1 MAFFKGQEIYSID
14 AKGRVNIP
22 SKMRK
27 SLSPLAMDTF
37 AITRGQDE
45 CIVAY
50 PLDEWIKYEERFQ
63 DLNQFDSKKRFFLRS
78 MLSWTEESVMDTQQ
92 RVTISKRLMDYA
104 GLTHKVLIIGVGD
117 HIEFWDPEKYDT
129 YIEGYNES
137 YEEIAEQVMTL
148 RDER

>member
-27 SLSPLAMDTF
+27 SLSPLAVDTF

-117 HIEFWDPEKYDT
+117 HIEFWDPEKYET

>member
-1 MAFFKGQEIYSID
+1 MAFFKGQDIYSID

-27 SLSPLAMDTF
+27 ALSPLALDTF

-45 CIVAY
+45 CVVAY
-50 PLDEWIKYEERFQ
+50 PLDEWTKYEERFQ

-78 MLSWTEESVMDTQQ
+78 MLSWTEESVMDSQQ
-92 RVTISKRLMDYA
+92 RVTISKRLQEYA
-104 GLTHKVLIIGVGD
+104 GITHKVLIIGVGD
-117 HIEFWDPEKYDT
+117 HIEFWDPTKYDD
-129 YIEGYNES
+129 YIKGYNES

-148 RDER
+148 